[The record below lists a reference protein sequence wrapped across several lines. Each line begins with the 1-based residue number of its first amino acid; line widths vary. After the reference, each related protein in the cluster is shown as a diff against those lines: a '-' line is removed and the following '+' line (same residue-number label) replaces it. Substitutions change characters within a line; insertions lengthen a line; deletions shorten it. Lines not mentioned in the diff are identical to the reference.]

1 MANCKNGKQE
11 SPLPTTRVVIANAQK
26 FSKMKKT
33 LVLLTI
39 GMLSTVIKA
48 QVTFIKHY
56 GENSGQGNS
65 LILNSN
71 NNYIVAGR
79 RPTLSA
85 DQFTI
90 WEINSFGDT
99 LWQKHYGTNLQEQAN
114 QIIQTIDGGYVTVGY
129 SAEFLNSFRSIYLLK
144 TTSTG
149 EVYWAKHIGGEGHE
163 NGTSIVQTD
172 AGEYFIGGSS
182 AFNSNGLF
190 DFYLVKTDIN
200 GDTIWTKKYGGSMDE
215 ESTSMRQTSDG
226 GFILA
231 GYTESFGNGLKDIY
245 LIKTNNIGDT
255 LWTKHYGG
263 ALDDVAYSVRQTL
276 DGGYILTGYS
286 DSSGMAHQNMYV
298 VRTNSVGDTLW
309 TKTYSN
315 DRSSVG
321 KDIIQ
326 TSDGGFAMTGSI
338 KTASAN
344 GGFDL
349 YVVKIDESGNL
360 QWEKDFKIE
369 PSITTYTASN
379 GASIIQTPDS
389 GFAITGSWFGLTGY
403 QLLVVKL
410 DNTGTVGTNEIQTN
424 SRINIFPNPFNH
436 STTIKFDN
444 PNNEKYTLTIL
455 DFEGRIIQTI
465 KNVISEIEIEKG
477 YLSSGLY
484 YFQLQNDKGI
494 GATGKLMI
502 VE

>member
-1 MANCKNGKQE
+1 MMN
-11 SPLPTTRVVIANAQK
+11 
-26 FSKMKKT
+26 KT
-33 LVLLTI
+33 LILFAIIMV
-39 GMLSTVIKA
+39 STVIRA
-48 QVTFIKHY
+48 QVTFIRHY
-56 GENSGQGNS
+56 GEFSGQGNS
-65 LILNSN
+65 LILNSS
-71 NNYIVAGR
+71 NNYIVAGK

-85 DQFTI
+85 DQITI

-114 QIIQTIDGGYVTVGY
+114 QIIQTIDGGYVTVGF
-129 SAEFLNSFRSIYLLK
+129 SAEFLGSFRSIYLLK

-149 EVYWAKHIGGEGHE
+149 EVSWAKHIGGEGHE
-163 NGTSIVQTD
+163 NGTSIIQTD

-231 GYTESFGNGLKDIY
+231 GYTESFGNGLKDLY

-263 ALDDVAYSVRQTL
+263 ALDDAAYSVRQTL

-286 DSSGMAHQNMYV
+286 DSVGMAHQNMYV

-309 TKTYSN
+309 TKTYSDN
-315 DRSSVG
+315 RSSVG
-321 KDIIQ
+321 NDIIQ
-326 TSDGGFAMTGSI
+326 TNDGGYVITGSI

-349 YVVKIDESGNL
+349 YVVKIDEFGNL

-369 PSITTYTASN
+369 PSITTYTASD
-379 GASIIQTPDS
+379 GASIIQTSDS
-389 GFAITGSWFGLTGY
+389 GFAITGSWLGSITKEMLM
-403 QLLVVKL
+403 VKL
-410 DNTGTVGTNEIQTN
+410 DNYGTVATNEVQIVPAYN
-424 SRINIFPNPFNH
+424 LFPNPFNQTATLQFENLQNEEYIL
-436 STTIKFDN
+436 SIFDIHGRMLRAITN
-444 PNNEKYTLTIL
+444 ISSNN
-455 DFEGRIIQTI
+455 
-465 KNVISEIEIEKG
+465 IEIERNN
-477 YLSSGLY
+477 LNSGLY
-484 YFQLQNDKGI
+484 FFQLRTDKEI
-494 GATGKLMI
+494 RAMGKFILN
-502 VE
+502 